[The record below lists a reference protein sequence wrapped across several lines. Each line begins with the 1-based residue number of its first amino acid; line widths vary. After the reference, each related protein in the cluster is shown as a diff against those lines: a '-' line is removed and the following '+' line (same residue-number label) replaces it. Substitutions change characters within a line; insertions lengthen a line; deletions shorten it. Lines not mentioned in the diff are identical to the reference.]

1 MWKSVID
8 IDKIYLSKFAS
19 INNLASST
27 KSLIKDIIIIVI
39 AIAIIWLGLQAVFG
53 TSNPFYVVSSG
64 SMIPVLQ
71 IYDVIVVEGN
81 TPFADVNKGDIIVF
95 YSPKLYEQGKERV
108 IVHRVSLLMGEDP
121 KIVRTKGDANPA
133 SIAGTDY
140 PITEKEY
147 LGKVEYVVP
156 QVGYITQILQ
166 PPINYIIIA
175 VIIGVMIVK
184 HFTGKEKKKIKFQ
197 YTKDESVANDSND
210 VLENDENE
218 SLSDIRHEEIVDDD
232 SNNTFENREDS
243 EYTKSSDKDE
253 PIDNDKKEP

>member
-1 MWKSVID
+1 MSID
-8 IDKIYLSKFAS
+8 
-19 INNLASST
+19 NLGSSA
-27 KSLIKDIIIIVI
+27 KNLIKDIVIIVV

-53 TSNPFYVVSSG
+53 TANPFYVVSSG

-81 TPFADVNKGDIIVF
+81 TPFQDVKKGDIIVF

-121 KIVRTKGDANPA
+121 KIVRTRGDANPA

-175 VIIGVMIVK
+175 VIIGVMVVK
-184 HFTGKEKKKIKFQ
+184 HFAGKEKKKIKFQ
-197 YTKDESVANDSND
+197 YTKDESVDEDSND
-210 VLENDENE
+210 DIEDNKDKSVDDT
-218 SLSDIRHEEIVDDD
+218 SDKGIVDGN
-232 SNNTFENREDS
+232 SNNTFENKKES
-243 EYTKSSDKDE
+243 EYSKSSYKDE
-253 PIDNDKKEP
+253 SLDEDKKEL